1 MYGHFCHELLRNLG
15 WGERVIALLLCNTKL
30 FLKYII
36 SFNYLKVELKM
47 YEIRLFILTNLSN
60 TITIVYGV
68 NYKEILNDCNCQ

>member
-1 MYGHFCHELLRNLG
+1 MGYGHLCMVIFVTNCYENVG
-15 WGERVIALLLCNTKL
+15 WGEQVIALLLCNTKL

-60 TITIVYGV
+60 TMS
-68 NYKEILNDCNCQ
+68 NCLWNEL